1 MKQAEFAKMIDSL
14 ASRGA
19 PFAVAT
25 VVNTEGSSLG
35 KPGFKVIISGA
46 GEVLYGT
53 LGGVCPESAI
63 VSAAKMTM
71 RTGTPKMIKV
81 FLEGVENSVGAVL
94 KSQSED
100 EVHVETNCGGK
111 MDIYIEPYLPQQ
123 RLILIGQGG
132 KDDVE
137 DALVKMGKSLD
148 FEVVVIDHSPML
160 SEQPDKLIKD
170 VDYDLGKFPFANTD
184 SVVVLTHGERDVETL
199 GTLSKFKMRYV
210 GMLASRQR
218 AREDVTKLRE
228 AGVGEQFTS
237 SLRAPIGADIGA
249 VTATEIALSILSEI
263 VASKYGKEVLSKT
276 LTEGKTKD
284 IPSDA

>member
-1 MKQAEFAKMIDSL
+1 MKQAEFAKMMDSL

-25 VVNTEGSSLG
+25 VVKIEGSSLG

-71 RTGTPKMIKV
+71 RTGAPKMVKV
-81 FLEGVENSVGAVL
+81 FLEGVDNSVGAVL

-137 DALVKMGKSLD
+137 EALVKMGKGLD
-148 FEVVVIDHSPML
+148 FDVVVIDHTPVL
-160 SEQPDKLIKD
+160 SEQPDELIKE

-184 SVVVLTHGERDVETL
+184 SVVVLTRGERDVETL
-199 GTLSKFKMRYV
+199 VALSKFKLRYV
-210 GMLASRQR
+210 GMMGSRQR
-218 AREDVTKLRE
+218 VREDFTKLRE
-228 AGVGEQFTS
+228 AGVGEDFIA

-263 VASKYGKEVLSKT
+263 VAAKYGKEVLRKA
-276 LTEGKTKD
+276 LAEGKLKE
-284 IPSDA
+284 IPS

>member
-25 VVNTEGSSLG
+25 VVSIEGSSLG
-35 KPGFKVIISGA
+35 KPGFKVIISGT
-46 GEVLYGT
+46 GEILYGT

-63 VSAAKMTM
+63 VAAAKMTM
-71 RTGTPKMIKV
+71 RTGAPKMVKV

-94 KSQSED
+94 KSQNED
-100 EVHVETNCGGK
+100 EVHVETNCGGR

-137 DALVKMGKSLD
+137 DALVKLGKSLD
-148 FEVVVIDHSPML
+148 FSVVVIDHSPVL
-160 SEQPDKLIKD
+160 SEQPDELIKD
-170 VDYDLGKFPFANTD
+170 VDYDLGKFPFASTD
-184 SVVVLTHGERDVETL
+184 SVVVLTRGERDVMTL
-199 GTLSKFKMRYV
+199 LELSKFKLRYV
-210 GMLASRQR
+210 GMLGSRQR
-218 AREDVTKLRE
+218 VREDLEKLRG
-228 AGVGEQFTS
+228 AGVSEQFIS

-249 VTATEIALSILSEI
+249 VTASEIALSILSEV
-263 VASKYGKEVLSKT
+263 VATKYGKEMLRKA
-276 LTEGKTKD
+276 LAEGKPKE
-284 IPSDA
+284 IPS